1 MIIEILD
8 IILFF
13 VFQELLLFT
22 FIEQVFNA
30 LFNGHTYFF
39 HQVSTLLEIG
49 EKSSRCINIK
59 LQFLK
64 TFVRDNPQ

>member
-1 MIIEILD
+1 MIIEILN

-39 HQVSTLLEIG
+39 P
-49 EKSSRCINIK
+49 SSFHFIRKWGKI
-59 LQFLK
+59 LALY
-64 TFVRDNPQ
+64 

>member
-1 MIIEILD
+1 MIIEIFN

-39 HQVSTLLEIG
+39 TLSFHFIRKWGKNLM
-49 EKSSRCINIK
+49 
-59 LQFLK
+59 LY
-64 TFVRDNPQ
+64 

>member
-1 MIIEILD
+1 MHYSMDTLI
-8 IILFF
+8 
-13 VFQELLLFT
+13 
-22 FIEQVFNA
+22 
-30 LFNGHTYFF
+30 FF